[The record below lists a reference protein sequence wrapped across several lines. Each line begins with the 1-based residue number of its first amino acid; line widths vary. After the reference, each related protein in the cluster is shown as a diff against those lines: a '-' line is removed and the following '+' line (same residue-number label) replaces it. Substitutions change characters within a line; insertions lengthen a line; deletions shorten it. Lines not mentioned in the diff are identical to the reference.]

1 MYSQRVVPFYLSFS
15 FAVLGMEP
23 SSLPAICFY
32 YFTVCSEG
40 MHADTLY
47 KLSAVLYKVSLVV
60 EHGPRQGIKHWS
72 FIWELREAK
81 VKTHYTCRDVKPQ
94 SLSS

>member
-1 MYSQRVVPFYLSFS
+1 MYSQRVIPFYLSFL
-15 FAVLGMEP
+15 FAVLRMEP
-23 SSLPAICFY
+23 SSLPAKCFY

-60 EHGPRQGIKHWS
+60 EHGPRQGIKHLFGNS
-72 FIWELREAK
+72 GTQKLRHSTRAEM
-81 VKTHYTCRDVKPQ
+81 
-94 SLSS
+94 

>member
-1 MYSQRVVPFYLSFS
+1 MFSQRVVPFHLSFS
-15 FAVLGMEP
+15 FAVLEMEP
-23 SSLPAICFY
+23 SSFPAICSY

-47 KLSAVLYKVSLVV
+47 KLSAVLYKASPIA

-81 VKTHYTCRDVKPQ
+81 VKTQYMCGDGKPQ